1 MTKMKMQDQGGIFK
15 ETTLIE
21 CQPWFS

>member
-1 MTKMKMQDQGGIFK
+1 MKMQDQGGIFK